1 MYLTHKI
8 KLKSMSN
15 KKENQLRKGYGA
27 SRFVWNQVKAM
38 AEEDYKNGVKLG
50 SKFDLGKK
58 YVAEIKSQYKFL
70 QELPKSVGIYSV
82 WNYHTAMKM
91 FFNNTHRYPKWSIK
105 KNNVGSF
112 SLSNEQFKVNGK
124 NLYIAKMGWYGLT
137 EELRFDGRAVK
148 ATVSEKNGSHYVS
161 IDVDTEIEPM
171 EQTGE
176 AVGVDFNIH
185 SIDLSNG
192 QKFEHSQFLKHDLK
206 KLAHAQRVMSRK
218 VKGSANWSKAR
229 RRVTS
234 IYEKISNRRLDAHHK
249 LSYILIKN
257 NTVIALEDLHIRGM
271 MKNRRLAKAIGD
283 ASFYQLSNQIEYKS
297 KIHERELVRVGRFF
311 PSSKTCS
318 NCGTVKTKLS
328 LGERVYRCEKCSLV
342 LDRDTNAAINILN
355 EGLTVLGFPGSNAC
369 GGTVRPELTPQG
381 ESDRLVPV
389 KQESFNITGKV
400 ECKK

>member
-8 KLKSMSN
+8 RLKPMSN
-15 KKENQLRKGYGA
+15 KKENQLRQGYGA

-38 AEEDYKNGVKLG
+38 VEEDYKNGVKLP
-50 SKFDLGKK
+50 SKFDLGKQFREK
-58 YVAEIKSQYKFL
+58 IKSNNDFL
-70 QELPKSVGIYSV
+70 KEVPATISEYSV
-82 WNYHTAMKM
+82 QYFHTAMWN
-91 FFNNTHRYPKWSIK
+91 FFSQRSKYPRWKT
-105 KNNVGSF
+105 KNGNSESF
-112 SLSNEQFKVNGK
+112 TLHNIQFKINGK
-124 NLYIAKMGWYGLT
+124 KLYIAKMGWYGLT
-137 EELRFDGRAVK
+137 EELRFNGKLVR
-148 ATVSEKNGSHYVS
+148 ATVSEKNGNHYVS
-161 IDVDTEIEPM
+161 ITVDTEIEPM

-218 VKGSANWSKAR
+218 VKGSANWNKAR

-234 IYEKISNRRLDAHHK
+234 IYEKISNKRLDAHHK
-249 LSYILIKN
+249 LSHTLIKN

-328 LGERVYRCEKCSLV
+328 LGERVYRCEECNLV

-400 ECKK
+400 EYKK